1 MTRMAV
7 APGLAGRPQAG
18 TDYSAILKIVQALG
32 LMDRKPI
39 PYLAKTAAML
49 GALAGVWVAFAH
61 LGQTWLQIAVAAIL
75 GIILTQLAFLSHDAA
90 HRQVFR
96 SARAN
101 EWMALLIG
109 TGLGGI
115 SLSWWNSKHTM
126 HHQAPNQ
133 IGKDPDIAPAIV
145 HFYPPERGSRSS
157 LRRFLSGCQG
167 RWFYPLLTLE
177 ALNLHVQGVQSLL
190 VRRGTRYR
198 RWEIALLSLRLGGYP
213 AVLLVFLPVGVAAV
227 FLVTQLAVTGL
238 YLGCSFAVTHIGMP
252 IVPPDARMD
261 FFRRQV
267 LMSRNVSGGRL
278 ACALMG
284 GLNYQIEHHLFP
296 SMARSQLRPTSRVV
310 RRFCQQRS
318 VPYTETRVDLAWI
331 AVARYLDE
339 VGLADAS
346 APLCPT
352 AARLR

>member
-1 MTRMAV
+1 
-7 APGLAGRPQAG
+7 
-18 TDYSAILKIVQALG
+18 
-32 LMDRKPI
+32 MDRRPTA
-39 PYLAKTAAML
+39 YLVKAFTML
-49 GALAGVWVAFAH
+49 GVLVAVWVLFAVV
-61 LGQTWLQIAVAAIL
+61 GTSWLQILVAAVL
-75 GIILTQLAFLSHDAA
+75 GIVLTQLAFLSHDAA

-96 SARAN
+96 SPRAN

-115 SLSWWNSKHTM
+115 SLSWWNSKHNM

-133 IGKDPDIAPAIV
+133 IGKDPDIAPAVI
-145 HFYPPERGSRSS
+145 HFYPADSMPRSA

-190 VRRGTRYR
+190 AHSGTRHR
-198 RWEIALLSLRLGGYP
+198 RWELVLLSVRLGAYP
-213 AVLLVFLPVGVAAV
+213 GVLLIILPVGMAAV
-227 FLVTQLAVTGL
+227 FLATQLAVTGV
-238 YLGCSFAVTHIGMP
+238 YLGCAFAVTHIGMP
-252 IVPPDARMD
+252 IVAPDAKID

-267 LMSRNVSGGRL
+267 LMSRNVRGGRI

-310 RRFCQQRS
+310 RRFCEERS
-318 VPYTETRVDLAWI
+318 VPYSEMRVDRAWI
-331 AVARYLDE
+331 AVARYLDD
-339 VGLADAS
+339 VGLVGAGRPS
-346 APLCPT
+346 CPT
-352 AARLR
+352 AASLR